1 VQPDI
6 SAASVLGLDIP
17 NFLPRSVFGANL
29 DWVQPAGRL
38 LWSSVALLLG
48 IFVVLVWIRIPKRS
62 AEPATWA
69 ATISGALLVWVL
81 LILGYGV
88 VPHEWLTF
96 SSAYLD
102 FGKNT
107 FALQQ
112 NQIVPFDVSREA
124 VAHVIVT
131 GIYVFVL
138 GVNVFLFAK
147 WQDRKVAEPAAE
159 GTEAVER
166 APWYRRRA
174 KRTSAYGRPV
184 TVQE

>member
-17 NFLPRSVFGANL
+17 NFLPSSVFGVNL

-38 LWSSVALLLG
+38 IWASVALLAG
-48 IFVVLVWIRIPKRS
+48 IAIVLVWTRIPKRS

-69 ATISGALLVWVL
+69 ATITGAILVWVL
-81 LILGYGV
+81 FVLGYGV

-112 NQIVPFDVSREA
+112 SRIVPFDVTREA
-124 VAHVIVT
+124 VAHMIVT

-138 GVNVFLFAK
+138 GVNVYLFVK
-147 WQDRKVAEPAAE
+147 WQDRKVAEPAGE
-159 GTEAVER
+159 GGEVAAG